1 MTKKINLI
9 FLVFLFLYSIYCAFQ
24 LGYTWD
30 VLFYYNV
37 GKERLDYLLSLGL
50 NVVDSKIYAHRFLTG
65 AYNTI
70 AAFFAQFFPRK
81 FLLEALYLFN
91 LIFSSIAIFGIYK
104 ITKELFN
111 KEIAKITF
119 VICFFNPIFFG
130 HMSMNGIDTIIT
142 FANVWFFYKILRYLK
157 NQQIEEKR
165 KSYVIYCGL
174 LLGLG
179 LGVRYSFIITLIPI
193 LDEDGI
199 PINHISYIEY
209 LSG

>member
-91 LIFSSIAIFGIYK
+91 LIFLQL
-104 ITKELFN
+104 LFLEYI
-111 KEIAKITF
+111 K
-119 VICFFNPIFFG
+119 
-130 HMSMNGIDTIIT
+130 
-142 FANVWFFYKILRYLK
+142 LLK
-157 NQQIEEKR
+157 N
-165 KSYVIYCGL
+165 
-174 LLGLG
+174 
-179 LGVRYSFIITLIPI
+179 FLIKK
-193 LDEDGI
+193 
-199 PINHISYIEY
+199 
-209 LSG
+209 